1 MRSLLVAAV
10 ALVALPAPADA
21 CDRAGNSSW
30 RSDEP
35 IAGDTTPPSVPTA
48 EVIGVTRSEERSGCG
63 TMSSCG
69 NSAIIAL
76 AVSSTDD
83 RATVAQIGYEI
94 TIVGGDPPRGFNPEE
109 RGRVIPALDD
119 TLVFDFAFDAGSFSM
134 DLEIRAVDANGN
146 VGEPTL
152 VTVEDFVDDGGCR
165 AGGNVVG
172 FGMLAFAT
180 AFAMRKRR

>member
-10 ALVALPAPADA
+10 ASFALPSPADA
-21 CDRAGNSSW
+21 CDRAGNGSW

-35 IAGDTTPPSVPTA
+35 IAGDTAPPSVPTA
-48 EVIGVTRSEERSGCG
+48 ELIGVTRSEDPSGCG

-69 NSAIIAL
+69 SSATIAI
-76 AVSSTDD
+76 AVSATDD
-83 RATVAQIGYEI
+83 RAAVAQLGYEI
-94 TIVGGDPPRGFNPEE
+94 RIVGGDPPRGFNPEA
-109 RGRVIPALDD
+109 RGRVTPAFDD
-119 TLVFDFAFDAGSFSM
+119 TLLFDFAFDAGSFSV

-165 AGGNVVG
+165 AGGNAVG

-180 AFAMRKRR
+180 AFALRKRR